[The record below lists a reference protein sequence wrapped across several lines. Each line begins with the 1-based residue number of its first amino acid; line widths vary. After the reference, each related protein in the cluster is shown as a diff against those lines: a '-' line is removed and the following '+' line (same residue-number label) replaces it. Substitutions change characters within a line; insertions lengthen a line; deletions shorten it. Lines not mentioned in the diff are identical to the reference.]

1 MTDQLPYSTSAA
13 VPVELHGD
21 VSRAA
26 LSIARLID
34 RATFPGAELRIDLSV
49 SQVDKRDILVKIETV
64 TRVKETKVTGK

>member
-1 MTDQLPYSTSAA
+1 MIVTSQQPTAQSA
-13 VPVELHGD
+13 PIEHGD

-49 SQVDKRDILVKIETV
+49 SATNKHDMLVKIETV
-64 TRVKETKVTGK
+64 TKVKETKIGGA

>member
-1 MTDQLPYSTSAA
+1 MTEPLTT
-13 VPVELHGD
+13 ELHGD

-49 SQVDKRDILVKIETV
+49 SPTNKHDMLVKIETV
-64 TRVKETKVTGK
+64 TRVKETKIGGA

>member
-1 MTDQLPYSTSAA
+1 MTEPQPTYT
-13 VPVELHGD
+13 VPAFAELHGD

-49 SQVDKRDILVKIETV
+49 SPTNKHDMLVKIETV
-64 TRVKETKVTGK
+64 TKVKETKIGGA

>member
-1 MTDQLPYSTSAA
+1 MTEPQPTYTATA
-13 VPVELHGD
+13 ELHGD

-49 SQVDKRDILVKIETV
+49 SPTNKHDMLVKIETV
-64 TRVKETKVTGK
+64 TKVKETKIGGA

>member
-1 MTDQLPYSTSAA
+1 MTEPQPTYTAT
-13 VPVELHGD
+13 VELHGD

-49 SQVDKRDILVKIETV
+49 SPTNKHDMLVKIETV
-64 TRVKETKVTGK
+64 TKVKETKIGNA

>member
-1 MTDQLPYSTSAA
+1 MTEPLPI
-13 VPVELHGD
+13 ELHGD

-49 SQVDKRDILVKIETV
+49 SATNKHDMLVKIETV
-64 TRVKETKVTGK
+64 TKVKETKIGGA